1 MLNNLHCK
9 VLFFI
14 LSLCLSFF
22 YSSALANDSIV
33 ADNLQIQAKL
43 LRKNNIVKLRWVVPN
58 AQIWASTKK
67 TGFKIER
74 YTIKRDDIFLPAPE
88 RKVLNESIFAQPL
101 EQWEIAVKSNSY
113 AAVVAQALYGES
125 FTLSTTKTNESDIQ
139 HLIAESNELEQR
151 FLVSMYAADLDFS
164 VAQMA
169 GWGYVDSTAKAN
181 EEYLYRVYCADSSLQ
196 ENVSYAICHTDE
208 ELELPTPNYFR
219 GNFGDKVVL
228 LSWDVTHL
236 RSHYV
241 AYQAERSTDNLN
253 YTPCFSPCVMNMS
266 GKDIIIVPDSLPEN
280 NKTYYYRLYGIT
292 PFGERGPYSSVIKG
306 EGFKPL
312 SVSPNITNYYVDNLG
327 LLNISWDIDSVAQEQ
342 IKCFELRRS
351 ISEISGFQTVVKNI
365 SPDKR
370 SLRYGDLLP
379 SNYFVLAAIPHK
391 GYETASLPFFIQTVD
406 SIPPAAPTGL
416 IGEIDSTGVVKLSWD
431 KNNEED
437 IYGYRIF
444 KRLSNE
450 GKLFFMNDI
459 AIKENSFTDTISL
472 NDLNPYVYYAV
483 AALDERYNQSKLS
496 DTLKLVKPDIIPPT
510 SPALRAFKSD
520 TDGISLEWVS
530 SSSDDAKSTIIYRS
544 NTLDANEFR
553 EVKIVNIQA
562 KEWTD
567 SLTTYGKTYHYV
579 LKTEDLSG
587 NISEAT
593 PVISVTAKT
602 KTESTLKL
610 NIDYLPQG
618 RLLTWKLKSEISS
631 GIYELYR
638 AINGQKLRLWKKL
651 PSTENSIAD
660 VENPENRGYIYFIKF
675 IPSKGYPI
683 FSNQVK

>member
-1 MLNNLHCK
+1 MLTKVFFKRYLFLLIHGILGCWVSVYATNTELADSLH
-9 VLFFI
+9 
-14 LSLCLSFF
+14 LS
-22 YSSALANDSIV
+22 V
-33 ADNLQIQAKL
+33 KL
-43 LRKNNIVKLRWVVPN
+43 LRENNYVKLRWVTPN
-58 AQIWASTKK
+58 AYLWKNAQFQ
-67 TGFKIER
+67 GFKIER
-74 YTIKRDDIFLPAPE
+74 FTIKRDSEFLAIPDYCLLQDTLTA
-88 RKVLNESIFAQPL
+88 VPL
-101 EQWEIAVKSNSY
+101 KQWENVIKSNNY
-113 AAVVAQALYGES
+113 AAVVAQAIYGES
-125 FTLSTTKTNESDIQ
+125 FALSTSSNSQTDIPYIVAQ
-139 HLIAESNELEQR
+139 SNELEQR
-151 FLVSMYAADLDFS
+151 FWVSMYAADLDFN
-164 VAQMA
+164 VARMA
-169 GWGYVDSTAKAN
+169 GWGYVDSTIKAN
-181 EEYLYRVYCADSSLQ
+181 EEYLYRVYCADTTLQ
-196 ENVSYAICHTDE
+196 QKVSYGVAVTDVQE
-208 ELELPTPNYFR
+208 ELPTPNYFK

-228 LSWDVTHL
+228 LSWDITHL

-241 AYQAERSTDNLN
+241 AYQVERSTDHVN
-253 YTPCFSPCVMNMS
+253 YSPCFSPFVMNMS

-312 SVSPNITNYYVDNLG
+312 SVSPDITSYYVDDLG
-327 LLNISWDIDSVAQEQ
+327 ILNISWDIDSVAQEQ

-351 ISEISGFQTVVKNI
+351 ISETSGFQTVVNNI
-365 SPDKR
+365 SSDKR
-370 SLRYGDLLP
+370 SLKYANLLP

-416 IGEIDSTGVVKLSWD
+416 IGKIDSTGVVKLSWD

-472 NDLNPYVYYAV
+472 NDLNPFVYYAV
-483 AALDERYNQSKLS
+483 AALDGRYNQSTLS

-520 TDGISLEWVS
+520 TEGISLEWVS
-530 SSSDDAKSTIIYRS
+530 SSSEDAKSTIIYRS
-544 NTLDANEFR
+544 NTLDANEFS
-553 EVKIVNIQA
+553 EVKILNIQA
-562 KEWTD
+562 NEWTD

-602 KTESTLKL
+602 KTENTLKL

-638 AINGQKLRLWKKL
+638 AINGQKIRLWKKL
-651 PSTENSIAD
+651 PSTESSIAD
-660 VENPENRGYIYFIKF
+660 VENPENRGYSYFIKF

>member
-1 MLNNLHCK
+1 MLNKSHCK

-14 LSLCLSFF
+14 LALCLSFF

-58 AQIWASTKK
+58 AQIWASTNK

-74 YTIKRDDIFLPAPE
+74 YTIKRDSFFLSTPE
-88 RKVLNESIFAQPL
+88 RTILKESILALPL
-101 EQWEIAVKSNSY
+101 DKWEHAVKSNNF
-113 AAVVAQALYGES
+113 AAIVAQALYGES

-151 FLVSMYAADLDFS
+151 FFVSMYAADLDFS

-169 GWGYVDSTAKAN
+169 GWGYIDSTTKAN
-181 EEYLYRVYCADSSLQ
+181 EEYLYRIYCADSTLQ
-196 ENVSYAICHTDE
+196 ENVSYGICHTDE
-208 ELELPTPNYFR
+208 ELELPIPNYFR

-228 LSWDVTHL
+228 LSWDITHL

-241 AYQAERSTDNLN
+241 AYQAERSTDNVN
-253 YTPCFSPCVMNMS
+253 YRPCFSPFVMNMS

-292 PFGERGPYSSVIKG
+292 PFGERGPYSSVIHG
-306 EGFKPL
+306 EGYKPL
-312 SVSPNITNYYVDNLG
+312 SVSPNITNYYVDDLG
-327 LLNISWDIDSVAQEQ
+327 ILNISWEIDSIAQEQ
-342 IKCFELRRS
+342 IKYFELRRS
-351 ISEISGFQTVVKNI
+351 ISEKSGFETVIKNI
-365 SPDKR
+365 SSDKR
-370 SLRYGDLLP
+370 SIRYSDLLP

-391 GYETASLPFFIQTVD
+391 GYETASLPFFVQTVD

-416 IGEIDSTGVVKLSWD
+416 TGEIDSTGVVRISW
-431 KNNEED
+431 NPNQEID

-459 AIKENSFTDTISL
+459 AIKDNSFTDTISL
-472 NDLNPYVYYAV
+472 NDLNPYVYYAI

-496 DTLKLVKPDIIPPT
+496 DTLRLVKPDIIPPT
-510 SPALRAFKSD
+510 SPALRAFKSN

-530 SSSDDAKSTIIYRS
+530 SSSEDAKSTIIYRS
-544 NTLDANEFR
+544 NTLDINEFSK
-553 EVKIVNIQA
+553 VKILNIQA
-562 KEWTD
+562 NEWTD
-567 SLTTYGKTYHYV
+567 SLTTNGKTYHYV

-593 PVISVTAKT
+593 PVVSVTAKT
-602 KTESTLKL
+602 KTENTLKL

-631 GIYELYR
+631 GVYELYR

-651 PSTENSIAD
+651 PSTESSIAD
-660 VENPENRGYIYFIKF
+660 VENLGNRGYTYFIKF

>member
-1 MLNNLHCK
+1 MLNKSHCK

-14 LSLCLSFF
+14 LALCLSFF

-43 LRKNNIVKLRWVVPN
+43 LRKNNIVKLRWVEPN
-58 AQIWASTKK
+58 AQIWASTNK

-74 YTIKRDDIFLPAPE
+74 YTIKRDSFFLSTPE
-88 RKVLNESIFAQPL
+88 RSILEESILPL
-101 EQWEIAVKSNSY
+101 PLDKWENAVKNNNF
-113 AAVVAQALYGES
+113 AAIVAQALYGES

-151 FLVSMYAADLDFS
+151 FFVSMYAADLDFS

-169 GWGYVDSTAKAN
+169 GWGYIDSTTKAN
-181 EEYLYRVYCADSSLQ
+181 EEYLYRIYCADSTLQ
-196 ENVSYAICHTDE
+196 ENVSYGICHTDE
-208 ELELPTPNYFR
+208 ELELPIPNYFR

-228 LSWDVTHL
+228 LSWDITHL

-241 AYQAERSTDNLN
+241 AYQAERSTDNVN
-253 YTPCFSPCVMNMS
+253 YRPCFSPFVMNMS

-280 NKTYYYRLYGIT
+280 DKTYYYRLYGIT
-292 PFGERGPYSSVIKG
+292 PFGEQGPYSSVIQG
-306 EGFKPL
+306 EGYKPL
-312 SVSPNITNYYVDNLG
+312 SVSPNITNYYVDDLG
-327 LLNISWDIDSVAQEQ
+327 ILNISWEIDSIAQEQ
-342 IKCFELRRS
+342 IKYFELRRS
-351 ISEISGFQTVVKNI
+351 ISEKSGFETVIKNI
-365 SPDKR
+365 SSDKR
-370 SLRYGDLLP
+370 SIRYGNLLP
-379 SNYFVLAAIPHK
+379 SNYFILAAIPHK
-391 GYETASLPFFIQTVD
+391 GYETASLPFFVQTVD

-416 IGEIDSTGVVKLSWD
+416 TGEIDSTGVVRLSW
-431 KNNEED
+431 NPNQEID

-459 AIKENSFTDTISL
+459 AIKNNSFTDTISL

-483 AALDERYNQSKLS
+483 AALDERYNQSTLS

-510 SPALRAFKSD
+510 SPALRAFKSN

-530 SSSDDAKSTIIYRS
+530 SSSEDAKSTIIYRS

-553 EVKIVNIQA
+553 EVKILNIQA

-587 NISEAT
+587 NISEGT

-602 KTESTLKL
+602 KTENTLKL

-631 GIYELYR
+631 GVYELYR
-638 AINGQKLRLWKKL
+638 AINGQELRLWKKL
-651 PSTENSIAD
+651 PSTESSIAD
-660 VENPENRGYIYFIKF
+660 VENLGNRGYTYFIKF